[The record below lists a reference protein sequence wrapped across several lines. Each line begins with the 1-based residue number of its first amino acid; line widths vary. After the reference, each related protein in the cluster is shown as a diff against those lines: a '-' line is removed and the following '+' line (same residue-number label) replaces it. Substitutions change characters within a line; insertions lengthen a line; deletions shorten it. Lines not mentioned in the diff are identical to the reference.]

1 MSDYI
6 CRIKNITKEFP
17 GVRALN
23 NVSFDIKRG
32 EIHAIIG
39 ENGAGKSTLMNIL
52 SGVYQQTSGELEF
65 NDEIVRF
72 TSTKM
77 ARQKGISMIHQEL
90 SLAQHMTV
98 AENVFQGRMLK
109 NKLGLVDRRTMCEQ
123 TKEALEKLGAG
134 YINANEMVSALGI
147 SQKQLVEI
155 AKAISTNAKLL
166 IMDEPTAA
174 LTTKEIEFLLN
185 VMKGLREDGVS
196 ILFITHKLEEVL
208 AVADTISVL
217 RDGEYITCLDPK
229 TTTMPEMIQHMVGRK
244 SNIESNRV
252 FMDESSSAPVVL
264 EVRNLSVPGRVSN
277 VSFQLRKGEV
287 LGLTGLVGAGRSEL
301 LNAIFGY
308 YGQVNGE
315 ILLNG
320 KRVVIKSCADAIS
333 KGIGLVPENRKE
345 AGLFLKMAVRDNM
358 VLVYARTHSKGP
370 LINMKSTTSL
380 AEEYVKKISIKTP
393 GIMQKIVNLSGGNQQ
408 KVIIARWLLQ
418 QPDIL
423 MLDEPTH
430 GIDVGAKE
438 EIYAL
443 INEIAKQGISVILLS
458 SELPEIL
465 RMSDR
470 IMVMH
475 RGKLKGIL
483 DHKEAEQV
491 KIMNLIFDQETEETI
506 QRDAV

>member
-123 TKEALEKLGAG
+123 TKEVLEKLGAG

>member
-370 LINMKSTTSL
+370 LMNMKSTTSL

>member
-1 MSDYI
+1 MSEYI

-17 GVRALN
+17 GVKALN
-23 NVSFDIKRG
+23 QISFDIKKG

-52 SGVYQQTSGELEF
+52 SGVYQQSGGELEIGG
-65 NDEIVRF
+65 EIVHF

-77 ARQKGISMIHQEL
+77 ARQKGVSMIHQEL
-90 SLAQHMTV
+90 SLAAHMTV
-98 AENVFQGRMLK
+98 AENVFQGRMLR
-109 NKLGLVDRRTMCEQ
+109 NKWGLVDRKSMYQQ
-123 TKEALEKLGAG
+123 TRAALERLGAG
-134 YINANEMVSALGI
+134 YIPVNELISNLGI

-155 AKAISTNAKLL
+155 AKAISMNARLL
-166 IMDEPTAA
+166 IMDEPTAS
-174 LTTKEIEFLLN
+174 LTAKEIEFLLE
-185 VMKGLREDGVS
+185 VMCSLKKEGVA

-229 TTTMPEMIQHMVGRK
+229 ETDISEMIHHMVGRK
-244 SNIESNRV
+244 GDVNSKRE
-252 FMDESSSAPVVL
+252 FMPNEKDISEEEIVL
-264 EVRNLSVPGRVSN
+264 EVKGLTVPGRVEN

-308 YGQVNGE
+308 YGQVKGE

-320 KRVVIKSCADAIS
+320 EHTVIHNCTDAIG

-345 AGLFLKMAVRDNM
+345 AGLFLKMSVRDNM
-358 VLVYARTHSKGP
+358 VLVHARTNSKGP
-370 LINMKSTTSL
+370 FMNMKATSDI
-380 AEEYVKKISIKTP
+380 AEEYVEKLSIKTP
-393 GIMQKIVNLSGGNQQ
+393 GIMQQIVNLSGGNQQ
-408 KVIIARWLLQ
+408 KTIIARWLMQ
-418 QPDIL
+418 KPDIL
-423 MLDEPTH
+423 LLDEPTH

-443 INEIAKQGISVILLS
+443 IDDIARQGISVILLS
-458 SELPEIL
+458 SELPEII

-475 RGKLKGIL
+475 QGRLKGIL
-483 DHKEAEQV
+483 KHEEAQQV
-491 KIMNLIFDQETEETI
+491 KIMNLIFDQEEKT
-506 QRDAV
+506 AV

>member
-52 SGVYQQTSGELEF
+52 SGVYQQTSGGLEF

-166 IMDEPTAA
+166 TMDEPTAA

>member
-1 MSDYI
+1 
-6 CRIKNITKEFP
+6 
-17 GVRALN
+17 
-23 NVSFDIKRG
+23 
-32 EIHAIIG
+32 
-39 ENGAGKSTLMNIL
+39 
-52 SGVYQQTSGELEF
+52 
-65 NDEIVRF
+65 
-72 TSTKM
+72 
-77 ARQKGISMIHQEL
+77 MIHQEL

-109 NKLGLVDRRTMCEQ
+109 NRFGFVDKKSMHEQ
-123 TKEALEKLGAG
+123 TKTALERLGAG
-134 YINANEMVSALGI
+134 YIDANGLVSSLGI

-166 IMDEPTAA
+166 IMDEPTAS
-174 LTTKEIEFLLN
+174 LTTNEIDFLLN
-185 VMKGLREDGVS
+185 VMRGLREEGVS

-217 RDGEYITCLDPK
+217 RDGEYIIRLDPK
-229 TTTMPEMIQHMVGRK
+229 TTSMSEMIHHMVGRK
-244 SNIESNRV
+244 SDFNSARE
-252 FMDESSSAPVVL
+252 FMDSDSSSPVIL
-264 EVRNLSVPGRVSN
+264 EVKNLSVPGYVDD

-301 LNAIFGY
+301 LNAVFGY
-308 YGQVNGE
+308 YGQVKGE
-315 ILLNG
+315 IFLKG
-320 KRVVIKSCADAIS
+320 EKVTIRSCTDAIS

-370 LINMKSTTSL
+370 FMNMKSTTDL
-380 AEEYVKKISIKTP
+380 AEEYIEKISIKTP
-393 GIMQKIVNLSGGNQQ
+393 SIMQTIVNLSGGNQQ

-418 QPDIL
+418 KPDIL

-443 INEIAKQGISVILLS
+443 INDIAKQGISVILLS

-470 IMVMH
+470 VMVMH

-491 KIMNLIFDQETEETI
+491 KIMNLIFDQEIGMTT
-506 QRDAV
+506 